1 VNTILQLA
9 HFEPHAGSSLNRSLN
24 GSGSGSRDHNLVSSS
39 FTGSRDRGLLLEHR
53 GASVPIHG
61 GGSSSR
67 GAPSDSG
74 DPYGGGNSN
83 SGSRNRGGYGGSS
96 SGLAEGAWEPAAY
109 AVDTSTSSS
118 RRSSAAGGGRDGGG
132 RSAPSSSAAAAAAAS
147 REPRVVHETKRS
159 SASLP
164 RPPPPQQAG
173 ERLSSTRGSRAP
185 SEPQDSGSD
194 GAPVSMH
201 SFTFV
206 CALRIAITMSHSLSL
221 DCRGYY
227 WNFFLVSLDARAILL
242 ALYHLCL
249 TLIVFLSH
257 HILHVLV
264 N

>member
-1 VNTILQLA
+1 
-9 HFEPHAGSSLNRSLN
+9 
-24 GSGSGSRDHNLVSSS
+24 
-39 FTGSRDRGLLLEHR
+39 
-53 GASVPIHG
+53 VPIHG

-132 RSAPSSSAAAAAAAS
+132 RSAPSSSAAAAAS

-227 WNFFLVSLDARAILL
+227 WNFFLVSLDARAIVL